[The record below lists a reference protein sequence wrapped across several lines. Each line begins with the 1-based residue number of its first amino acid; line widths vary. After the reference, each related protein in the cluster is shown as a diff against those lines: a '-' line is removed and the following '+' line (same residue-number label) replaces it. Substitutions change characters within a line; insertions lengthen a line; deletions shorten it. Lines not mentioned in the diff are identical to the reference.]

1 MQTTNK
7 FSNTY
12 SLVELALHLDLKL
25 HVDFEA
31 SLEKHKYTEI
41 EKEHLMCSF
50 LTSSIFT

>member
-1 MQTTNK
+1 MMQTTNK

-25 HVDFEA
+25 HLDFEA
-31 SLEKHKYTEI
+31 SPENTKI